1 LLDVKEMIS
10 KKIFDIFN
18 ILIIGILLILAL
30 PKRFWY
36 ICLIAAAI
44 PFIYYLITCGG
55 TKKIFKK

>member
-1 LLDVKEMIS
+1 MT
-10 KKIFDIFN
+10 KKTFEIFN
-18 ILIIGILLILAL
+18 FLLIGVLVVLAL

-55 TKKIFKK
+55 HKKFFKK